1 MNSEN
6 DKSQQQ
12 VIGRY
17 RPNLCLYHANAKGT
31 GSAIKMN
38 LHPAHDNTD
47 GCIMLTIANQMT
59 VGNRLAPQ
67 PTFATFDWDNAI
79 CVKLDFGDLT
89 QLLQV
94 MRGECES
101 VSDGKGLYH
110 RSHQAATSVRFSHR
124 LEPVPGYLL
133 EICRKPIG
141 GEGDERRACFAFSPA
156 EALGV
161 CEAVTGALS
170 IVAFGIPML
179 VPHDTT
185 AYRNALRSQRG
196 LEASPG
202 AEYSEVLRAS

>member
-6 DKSQQQ
+6 DRNQQQ
-12 VIGRY
+12 AIGRY

-31 GSAIKMN
+31 GSAVKMN

-47 GCIMLTIANQMT
+47 GCIMLMIANQLT

-67 PTFATFDWDNAI
+67 PTFATFDWENAI

-89 QLLQV
+89 QILQV

-110 RSHQAATSVRFSHR
+110 RSHKAATSVRFCHR

-133 EICRKPIG
+133 EICRKPVG
-141 GEGDERRACFAFSPA
+141 GEGEECRACFVFSQA

-161 CEAVTGALS
+161 CEAVTGVLGV
-170 IVAFGIPML
+170 VAFGIPML

-185 AYRNALRSQRG
+185 AYRNALRAQRG
-196 LEASPG
+196 PEASPG
-202 AEYSEVLRAS
+202 AEVLRAS